1 MKFLLL
7 TLSLC
12 FTSAFASEKDYLENR
27 CDVKRIETFQKT
39 LDLMEE
45 RGATCL
51 VETGTQRLG
60 YSCRNDGCSTAI
72 FADWARDHGALFYSV
87 DTNREAIEKV
97 QRLLKSESIKNQVSF
112 SHVGLVCSDSVPF
125 LRNFGQQ
132 IDMLYLDSFDIDC
145 QNPWPSQRHH
155 LKEIIAALPW
165 ITENTV
171 ILIDDCGLPHRGKG
185 GMAIE
190 FLEKRGWVIIAEEHQ
205 ALLVHESTLSHEER
219 ATDEHQEN

>member
-7 TLSLC
+7 ILSMF
-12 FTSAFASEKDYLENR
+12 FTPTFAAEKDYLENR
-27 CDVKRIETFQKT
+27 CDLRRVETLQKT
-39 LDLMEE
+39 LDLMQE

-51 VETGTQRLG
+51 VETGTQRSG
-60 YSCRNDGCSTAI
+60 YSCQNDGCSTMI
-72 FADWARDHGALFYSV
+72 FADWARDHRALFYSV
-87 DTNREAIEKV
+87 DINREAIEKV
-97 QRLLKSESIKNQVSF
+97 QRLFKSEGLKNQVSF

-132 IDMLYLDSFDIDC
+132 IDMLYLDSYDIDW

-155 LKEIIAALPW
+155 LKEITAALPW
-165 ITENTV
+165 ITESTV
-171 ILIDDCGLPHRGKG
+171 ILIDDCGLPYRGKG

-190 FLEKRGWVIIAEEHQ
+190 FLEKRGWVVIAEEYQ

-219 ATDEHQEN
+219 ATDEYQEN